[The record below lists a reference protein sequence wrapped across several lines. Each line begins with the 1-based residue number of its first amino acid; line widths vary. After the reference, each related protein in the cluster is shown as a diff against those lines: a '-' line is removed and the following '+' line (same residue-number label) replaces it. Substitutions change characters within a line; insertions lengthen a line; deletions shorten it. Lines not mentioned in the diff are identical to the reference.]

1 MGRADTA
8 PLTNEPEATRP
19 DPARRLTH
27 WSRLFTIVYM
37 AVVKSV
43 VLAARVSATVRDEL
57 QRLADEREM
66 SLSGLATK
74 ILTTFTKV
82 APAVIDAPPGYADS
96 ERVRMSRVAIDALH
110 SVEVLARL
118 VEPRGEQRTEKE
130 REMTAEQV
138 TREAKEILKVAV
150 APGSDGT
157 IMLNRTMGGTAIQT
171 GDKANVIPTGAD
183 DRTVAFWIGGLED
196 LLRDGH
202 IRETGTECFKVTR
215 EGYIFAEE
223 LR

>member
-1 MGRADTA
+1 
-8 PLTNEPEATRP
+8 
-19 DPARRLTH
+19 
-27 WSRLFTIVYM
+27 M

-96 ERVRMSRVAIDALH
+96 ERVGMSRVAIDALH

-130 REMTAEQV
+130 REMAAEQV

-202 IRETGTECFKVTR
+202 IRETGTECFEVTR